1 MWGLQGPP
9 VPEQHLSRHD
19 PGMDKRFTDQ
29 LRADAASL
37 WEAQYSHPFVRGI
50 ADGSL
55 SRPRLERWVR
65 QDYAFLI
72 AYCRLL
78 ALGAAR
84 ADDLATITK
93 FAELLSATAGVE
105 MTLHRQTAARL
116 GISEGDL
123 ARTEPAPAARAYTD
137 FLLRTAALGD
147 FAELAAALLP
157 CMWGF
162 SELGSR
168 LAADGARPA
177 DDLCA
182 AWIDSYAD
190 PAFAAQA
197 VWCRYLVD
205 GLVEGVGPYRLER
218 IRDAFMESSRH
229 ELAFWDMAWEIP

>member
-1 MWGLQGPP
+1 MRPAPLEP
-9 VPEQHLSRHD
+9 LSPHHAR
-19 PGMDKRFTDQ
+19 MDTRFTDQ
-29 LRADAASL
+29 LKAGAAPL

-55 SRPRLERWVR
+55 SRRRLERWVR

-84 ADDLATITK
+84 ADDLATITR

-105 MTLHRQTAARL
+105 MTLHRRTAAGL

-137 FLLRTAALGD
+137 FLLRTATLGD

-197 VWCRYLVD
+197 AWCRDLVD
-205 GLVEGVGPYRLER
+205 GLAEGVGPRGLER
-218 IRDAFMESSRH
+218 LRDVFMESSRH